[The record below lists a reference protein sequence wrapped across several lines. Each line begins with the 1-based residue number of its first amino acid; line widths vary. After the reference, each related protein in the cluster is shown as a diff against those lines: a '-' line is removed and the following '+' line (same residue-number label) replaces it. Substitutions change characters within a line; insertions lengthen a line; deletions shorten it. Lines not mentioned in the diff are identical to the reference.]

1 MGLSFLYLA
10 HFLNDA
16 FSFRNSRRMVTLVYS
31 NAVGSFA
38 SWFVLKLRSAIK
50 LNVLFSKK
58 LDGHVVYGID
68 LLFKYDGLE
77 QRFNTSISLH
87 VSMLSYKERDTALSK
102 TFGIFT
108 YHVVAHY
115 LHVAPIG
122 LKKEI
127 TYNMRL

>member
-1 MGLSFLYLA
+1 MT
-10 HFLNDA
+10 
-16 FSFRNSRRMVTLVYS
+16 VVYS
-31 NAVGSFA
+31 KAVGSFTC
-38 SWFVLKLRSAIK
+38 WIVLKLRSAIK
-50 LNVLFSKK
+50 LNVLFGKK
-58 LDGHVVYGID
+58 FDGHVVYGID

-77 QRFNTSISLH
+77 QRFNTGIALH
-87 VSMLSYKERDTALSK
+87 VSMLSNKKRDTALPK

-127 TYNMRL
+127 AYNMRL

>member
-1 MGLSFLYLA
+1 
-10 HFLNDA
+10 
-16 FSFRNSRRMVTLVYS
+16 MVTVVYP
-31 NAVGSFA
+31 NAFGSFA

-50 LNVLFSKK
+50 LNVLFCKEF
-58 LDGHVVYGID
+58 DGHVVYGID

-87 VSMLSYKERDTALSK
+87 VSMLSYKERDTALPK

-127 TYNMRL
+127 TYYMRL

>member
-1 MGLSFLYLA
+1 
-10 HFLNDA
+10 
-16 FSFRNSRRMVTLVYS
+16 MVTVVYS
-31 NAVGSFA
+31 NAVGSVTN
-38 SWFVLKLRSAIK
+38 WIVLKLRSAIK
-50 LNVLFSKK
+50 LNVLFCKK
-58 LDGHVVYGID
+58 LDWHVVYGVD

-77 QRFNTSISLH
+77 QRFNTGIALH
-87 VSMLSYKERDTALSK
+87 VSMLSNKERDTALSK

-115 LHVAPIG
+115 LHVASIG

>member
-1 MGLSFLYLA
+1 
-10 HFLNDA
+10 
-16 FSFRNSRRMVTLVYS
+16 MVTVVYS
-31 NAVGSFA
+31 NAVGSVTN
-38 SWFVLKLRSAIK
+38 WIVLKLRSAIK
-50 LNVLFSKK
+50 LNVLFCKK

-77 QRFNTSISLH
+77 QRFNTGIALH
-87 VSMLSYKERDTALSK
+87 VSMLSNKERDTALPK

-122 LKKEI
+122 LKKKI

>member
-1 MGLSFLYLA
+1 MT
-10 HFLNDA
+10 
-16 FSFRNSRRMVTLVYS
+16 VVYS
-31 NAVGSFA
+31 NAVGSVTN
-38 SWFVLKLRSAIK
+38 WIVLKLRSAIK
-50 LNVLFSKK
+50 LNVLFGKK
-58 LDGHVVYGID
+58 LDWHVVYGVD

-77 QRFNTSISLH
+77 QRFNTGIALH
-87 VSMLSYKERDTALSK
+87 VSMLSNKERDTALSK

-115 LHVAPIG
+115 LHVASIG